1 LNPDVLDPVVQ
12 RQARDVV
19 AAGATTVV
27 NVVWGR
33 RWMRWWRDIFFL
45 TLCEIFAVRC
55 NAAHGEQMFCGFL
68 VHAFLC
74 RASIF
79 AHGKGH
85 LAVRVRKSA
94 RQTSFTVQNA
104 TVCPLPCVFGKNARQ
119 RVCRAF
125 LAFCRAPETHGKGL
139 VSRSGQRS
147 EGIILLLPPHAARLH
162 SVHVTTCAIASIWS
176 RQVVWRD

>member
-1 LNPDVLDPVVQ
+1 VGLTLD
-12 RQARDVV
+12 AVV
-19 AAGATTVV
+19 A
-27 NVVWGR
+27 R
-33 RWMRWWRDIFFL
+33 YFFL
-45 TLCEIFAVRC
+45 TLCEIFVVRC
-55 NAAHGEQMFCGFL
+55 NAAHDEQMFCGFL

-85 LAVRVRKSA
+85 LAVRVRKGA

-119 RVCRAF
+119 RACRAF

-139 VSRSGQRS
+139 VSRSVSGASSNHVGGSPGSHVGASPAGASPGSHVGAAPAGASPGSQ
-147 EGIILLLPPHAARLH
+147 LP
-162 SVHVTTCAIASIWS
+162 
-176 RQVVWRD
+176 

>member
-1 LNPDVLDPVVQ
+1 VGPTLD
-12 RQARDVV
+12 AVV
-19 AAGATTVV
+19 A
-27 NVVWGR
+27 R
-33 RWMRWWRDIFFL
+33 YFFL
-45 TLCEIFAVRC
+45 TLCEIFVVRC

-68 VHAFLC
+68 VHDFLC

-104 TVCPLPCVFGKNARQ
+104 TVCLLPCVFRKNARQ

-139 VSRSGQRS
+139 VSRSDVS
-147 EGIILLLPPHAARLH
+147 TKLPEVPKF
-162 SVHVTTCAIASIWS
+162 I
-176 RQVVWRD
+176 